1 MEIETAK
8 KARTLLRE
16 ISEAEDKI
24 ELLKNISSYNLHICD
39 NEGFHRVKIP
49 HLVAGVVIS
58 AIVEFYEMKI
68 KEKEKLINEL

>member
-8 KARTLLRE
+8 KVRTLLRE

-24 ELLKNISSYNLHICD
+24 KLLKDVPSHNLHICD

-49 HLVAGVVIS
+49 HLVTDVVVS
-58 AIVEFYEMKI
+58 AIVGFYEMKI

>member
-24 ELLKNISSYNLHICD
+24 ELLKNIPSYNLHICD
-39 NEGFHRVKIP
+39 NKGFSRIKIP
-49 HLVAGVVIS
+49 HLVADVVTS
-58 AIVEFYEMKI
+58 AVEEFYKMKI